1 MNDVVLTLNAGSSS
15 LKFALHTVD
24 DPLVPVLRGK
34 VTGLKRAP
42 AFSLSVPKDAGLP
55 LPALDPACTH
65 EEATVILL
73 DWLGTH
79 AAQHAIK
86 AVGHRVVHGGTVFDG
101 PARVDAAKLAQ
112 MAELTPLAPL
122 HQPHNLAAIGLIAE
136 RAPALPQVACFDT
149 SFHATQPEVNRLF
162 ALPYEMSQQGLKRY
176 GFHGLSYA
184 FIASTLPEHL
194 GADAGGRVVVAH
206 LGNGAS
212 LCAMKN
218 RESVATTMG
227 FTALDGLVMGRRS
240 GRIDPGVILHL
251 VQQRG
256 MSVPEID
263 ALLYQQSGL
272 LGVSGISNAMQD
284 LEASSDPRAKLAI
297 DLFCYRAACEIAGLI
312 PAIGGLD
319 ALIFTAGIGENS
331 AATRQAICDQL
342 VWLGV
347 EVDRYANDNGATV
360 ISTPEATC
368 KVLVIP
374 TNEDAVIAQSTI
386 EMAGLV

>member
-15 LKFALHTVD
+15 LKFALHALNA
-24 DPLVPVLRGK
+24 PLVPVLRGK

-42 AFSLSVPKDAGLP
+42 AFSVSVPQDANLP
-55 LPALDPACTH
+55 LPTLALDCTH

-73 DWLGTH
+73 DWLAEH
-79 AAQHAIK
+79 AAQHAIR
-86 AVGHRVVHGGTVFDG
+86 AVGHRVVHGGTIFDG
-101 PARVDAAKLAQ
+101 PTRVDADKLAQ

-122 HQPHNLAAIGLIAE
+122 HQPHNLAAVRLIAE
-136 RAPALPQVACFDT
+136 RSPDLPQVACFDT

-162 ALPYEMSQQGLKRY
+162 ALPYDMSQQGLLRY
-176 GFHGLSYA
+176 GFHGLSYE

-194 GADAGGRVVVAH
+194 GTEAGGRVVVAH

-212 LCAMKN
+212 LCALKDQK
-218 RESVATTMG
+218 SVATTMG

-240 GRIDPGVILHL
+240 GRIDPGVILYL

-284 LEASSDPRAKLAI
+284 LEASDDPRAKLAI

-331 AATRQAICDQL
+331 AATRQAICDEL
-342 VWLGV
+342 SWLGV
-347 EVDRYANDNGATV
+347 EVDRFANENGAVV
-360 ISTPEATC
+360 ISTPEASC
-368 KVLVIP
+368 KVLVVP

-386 EMAGLV
+386 RIADLT

>member
-1 MNDVVLTLNAGSSS
+1 MSDVVLTVNAGSSS
-15 LKFALHTVD
+15 LKFALHALAN
-24 DPLVPVLRGK
+24 PLQPVLRGK

-42 AFSLSVPKDAGLP
+42 RFSLSVPAGTSLP

-65 EEATVILL
+65 EGATVILL
-73 DWLGTH
+73 DWLAAH
-79 AAQHAIK
+79 APEHVIR
-86 AVGHRVVHGGTVFDG
+86 AVGHRVVHGGQTFDG
-101 PARVDAAKLAQ
+101 PAMVTAQSLAA

-122 HQPHNLAAIGLIAE
+122 HQPHNLAAIRLIAE
-136 RAPALPQVACFDT
+136 RAPDLPQVACFDT

-162 ALPYEMSQQGLKRY
+162 ALPYEMSQDGLLRY
-176 GFHGLSYA
+176 GFHGLSYD
-184 FIASTLPEHL
+184 FIASTLPAHL
-194 GADAGGRVVVAH
+194 GAQAGGRVVVAH

-212 LCAMKN
+212 LCALKDQK
-218 RESVATTMG
+218 SVATTMG

-272 LGVSGISNAMQD
+272 LGVSGVSNAMQD
-284 LEASSDPRAKLAI
+284 LEASDDPRAKLAI
-297 DLFCYRAACEIAGLI
+297 DLFCYRAACEIAGLL
-312 PAIGGLD
+312 PSIGGID

-331 AATRQAICDQL
+331 AATRRGICDQL
-342 VWLGV
+342 EWLGI
-347 EVDRYANDNGATV
+347 ELDHAANEAGATV
-360 ISTPEATC
+360 ISTAKAAC
-368 KVLVIP
+368 KVLVVP

-386 EMAGLV
+386 EMAALS